1 MNPRSGKEQ
10 TMKKIF
16 TIVTAILVLA
26 GLAGGLTAAF
36 AFDRPSGDTAAP
48 FASGMC
54 AEDEPDCNDTVV
66 IDDDDDVAK
75 PPGDQPPVRN
85 DLDMEPDECDYLQNI
100 DACRGNPVVED
111 PPLPR
116 YEDWL
121 KDHGSD
127 GEGSVTIEDPPFPQ
141 YEDWLRDH
149 AIEGVPDTSGP
160 CLESEPDF
168 VDTVSTVDGDS
179 VGIPVDGSAV
189 AKPLPDDA
197 EILCDLPTV
206 DPVEP
211 DVLERPGYPDGVM
224 IPDPNEATNG
234 NAPCAT
240 TSVSLETAPI
250 ESIEIQVMKSYP
262 PKYAVRV
269 ISGLPNSCASF
280 GGYHVRR
287 SGDTIDIRILS
298 MVTGTAESV
307 ACAEIYGFVET
318 SIFLG
323 SDFESGNTYEVLVN
337 GVSETF
343 VAQ

>member
-1 MNPRSGKEQ
+1 
-10 TMKKIF
+10 MKKIL
-16 TIVTAILVLA
+16 TTVTAILVLA

-36 AFDRPSGDTAAP
+36 AFDRPFGDTDAP
-48 FASGMC
+48 YASGMC
-54 AEDEPDCNDTVV
+54 AEDEPDCNDTMV
-66 IDDDDDVAK
+66 IDDDDDVVK
-75 PPGDQPPVRN
+75 PPGDQPPVLN
-85 DLDMEPDECDYLQNI
+85 DLDMEPDDCDYLQNI
-100 DACRGNPVVED
+100 DACMGNPIVED

-116 YEDWL
+116 
-121 KDHGSD
+121 
-127 GEGSVTIEDPPFPQ
+127 

-160 CLESEPDF
+160 CHESEPDL

-224 IPDPNEATNG
+224 IPDPNEATDG
-234 NAPCAT
+234 NAPGAT
-240 TSVSLETAPI
+240 TSVSVETAPI
-250 ESIEIQVMKSYP
+250 ESIEVQVMKSYP

-269 ISGLPNSCASF
+269 ISGLPNSCALF

-287 SGDTIDIRILS
+287 NGDTIDIRILNT
-298 MVTGTAESV
+298 VPATAEPV

-318 SIFLG
+318 SISLG
-323 SDFESGNTYEVLVN
+323 SDFESGNIYEVLVN